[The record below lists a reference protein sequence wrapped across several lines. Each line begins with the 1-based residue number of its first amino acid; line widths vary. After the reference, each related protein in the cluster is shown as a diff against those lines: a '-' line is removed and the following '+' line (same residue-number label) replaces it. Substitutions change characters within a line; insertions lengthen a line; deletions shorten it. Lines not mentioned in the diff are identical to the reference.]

1 MSVVEQVENYFNH
14 VYTLIISEYLYEI
27 IYPKTQIC
35 RNLLGLLLYPSVLET
50 KLEMSLSSSF
60 TKLLQVV

>member
-35 RNLLGLLLYPSVLET
+35 RNLLGSHLYPSVLET